1 LAKSNQEDLKNAI
14 NVIEKQN
21 HHLFY
26 PKYDKWMIV
35 KSDPNRQLRK
45 EEFVEE
51 VVLYIEKYA
60 PEVVPELKKII
71 GKLY

>member
-1 LAKSNQEDLKNAI
+1 
-14 NVIEKQN
+14 
-21 HHLFY
+21 
-26 PKYDKWMIV
+26 MIV